1 MKAEII
7 TIGDELL
14 IGQVVNTN
22 QAYIAE
28 KFTEIGISVER
39 MVTVSDDLD
48 PILDAFREA
57 WNRVDVVAVT
67 GGLGPT
73 HDDITKKA
81 VCQFFGTSLVSRQE
95 VRENIERLLQARN
108 LPWSP
113 ASEEQTMFPASATVM
128 LNRLGSAAG
137 ILFEKEGKY
146 LIALPG
152 VPYEMTAIVSE
163 EFIPWLTKRLHGPVL
178 RQVTLRTTGISESK
192 LSGLLGDLDALLQ
205 GARLAFLPSPA
216 GVRLRATVLD
226 TDAIVAEERLKAVE
240 SRIREKAA
248 RYIFGSSTNQ
258 LEEIVGNLL
267 TEKGLTISV
276 AESCTGG
283 LIADYLTDVS
293 GSSGY
298 FDRSVVAYSNKSKAE
313 LLGVPAELIAAYGA
327 VSREVAEA
335 MARGIRAASGTSIGL
350 STTGIAG
357 PTGAAAE
364 KPVGLVWIGYADEH
378 LSLAVKLNLGNDR
391 RRVKERAAT
400 AALDLVRRKLMKI
413 E

>member
-14 IGQVVNTN
+14 IGQVINTN

-28 KFTEIGISVER
+28 KLTGVGISVER
-39 MVTVSDDLD
+39 MVTVSDELA
-48 PILDAFREA
+48 PILGSFSEA
-57 WNRVDVVAVT
+57 WNRADVIVVT

-81 VCQFFGTSLVSRQE
+81 VCDFFGTRLVSNQE
-95 VRENIERLLQARN
+95 VRVNIERLLQARN
-108 LPWSP
+108 APWNP
-113 ASEEQTMFPASATVM
+113 ASEEQTMFPESATVM

-146 LIALPG
+146 FLALPG
-152 VPYEMTAIVSE
+152 VPYEMTAILSE
-163 EFIPWLTKRLHGPVL
+163 EFLPWLTQRLHGPAI
-178 RQVTLRTTGISESK
+178 RQITLRTTGISESN
-192 LSGLLGDLDALLQ
+192 LAGLLGDLDTLLK

-216 GVRLRATVLD
+216 GVRLRVTVQD
-226 TDAIVAEERLKAVE
+226 HDPVIAEKRLQEVE
-240 SRIREKAA
+240 SGIRAKAA
-248 RYIFGSSTNQ
+248 KFIFATGTQ
-258 LEEIVGNLL
+258 ELEETVGKLL
-267 TEKGLTISV
+267 ARRKFTISV

-298 FDRSVVAYSNKSKAE
+298 FERGVVAYSNRSKIE
-313 LLGVPAELIAAYGA
+313 LLGVPGQLIQEHGS

-335 MARGIRAASGTSIGL
+335 MARGIRSISGTTIGI

-357 PTGAAAE
+357 PTGATPE
-364 KPVGLVWIGYADEH
+364 KPVGLVWIGYADEGG
-378 LSLAVKLNLGNDR
+378 SLAIKLNLGNDR

-413 E
+413 D